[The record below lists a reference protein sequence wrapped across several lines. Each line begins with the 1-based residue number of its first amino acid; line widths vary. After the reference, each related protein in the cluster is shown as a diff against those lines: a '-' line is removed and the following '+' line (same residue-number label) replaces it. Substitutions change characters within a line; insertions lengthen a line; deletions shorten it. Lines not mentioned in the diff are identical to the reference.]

1 MLTLPSQVHT
11 ALDRFTAAGWEAYVV
26 GGAVRDALR
35 GCAAGDWDITTNAE
49 PAQVERVFAGERL
62 IETGLRHGTVTV
74 LLDGLPL
81 EITTYRVDGDY
92 TDHRRPDAVRF
103 TRSLREDLLRR
114 DFTMNALA
122 YHPRTGLVDVCG
134 GAEDIA
140 RGVVRC
146 VGEPDRRFGEDALR
160 VMRALRFAACFG
172 FSIGEETARGLR
184 RSAPGLR
191 RIAAERLRE
200 EMTKLLCGDGAAA
213 VLLAYPEVIG
223 VFLPEILPSVG
234 FEQHNPHHCHTVWE
248 HLVRSA
254 AAVPPEPVLR
264 WAMLL
269 HDIGK
274 PACFTRDAAGV
285 GHFYDHAEKS
295 AQMVRGIL
303 RRLRFDRRSA
313 ERIELLVRIHDRDL
327 VCTRRSV
334 TRALGKLGPEVLAQ
348 LLAVKRADNLAQA
361 PAYHRRQRELD
372 DVERLMQEI
381 LAENPCFS
389 LAQLAANGRDMTA
402 LGLTGPAVG
411 KMLRRL
417 LSEVMSGKLEN
428 DRETLLR
435 RAQQLTEK

>member
-1 MLTLPSQVHT
+1 M
-11 ALDRFTAAGWEAYVV
+11 
-26 GGAVRDALR
+26 
-35 GCAAGDWDITTNAE
+35 
-49 PAQVERVFAGERL
+49 
-62 IETGLRHGTVTV
+62 
-74 LLDGLPL
+74 
-81 EITTYRVDGDY
+81 
-92 TDHRRPDAVRF
+92 
-103 TRSLREDLLRR
+103 
-114 DFTMNALA
+114 
-122 YHPRTGLVDVCG
+122 
-134 GAEDIA
+134 
-140 RGVVRC
+140 
-146 VGEPDRRFGEDALR
+146 
-160 VMRALRFAACFG
+160 
-172 FSIGEETARGLR
+172 
-184 RSAPGLR
+184 
-191 RIAAERLRE
+191 
-200 EMTKLLCGDGAAA
+200 
-213 VLLAYPEVIG
+213 
-223 VFLPEILPSVG
+223 
-234 FEQHNPHHCHTVWE
+234 
-248 HLVRSA
+248 
-254 AAVPPEPVLR
+254 PPEPVLR

-303 RRLRFDRRSA
+303 RCLCFDRRSA

-361 PAYHRRQRELD
+361 PAYHGRQRELD

>member
-1 MLTLPSQVHT
+1 MLSREADAVLARLEDAGH
-11 ALDRFTAAGWEAYVV
+11 AAYAV
-26 GGAVRDALR
+26 GGCVRDLLR
-35 GCAAGDWDITTNAE
+35 GAVPHDWDVTTSARPE
-49 PAQVERVFAGERL
+49 EVMALFPGRC
-62 IETGLRHGTVTV
+62 IPTGLPHGTVTV
-74 LLDGLPL
+74 RENHQSIEVTTFRADGPYDDGRHPRSVTFSTRIEDGLAGRDSPV
-81 EITTYRVDGDY
+81 TAGARGGRGARVG
-92 TDHRRPDAVRF
+92 VF
-103 TRSLREDLLRR
+103 GGGEDL
-114 DFTMNALA
+114 
-122 YHPRTGLVDVCG
+122 
-134 GAEDIA
+134 A

-172 FSIGEETARGLR
+172 FSIGEETARSLR

-234 FEQHNPHHCHTVWE
+234 FEQHNPHHCYTVWE

-269 HDIGK
+269 NDIGK

-303 RRLRFDRRSA
+303 RCLRFDRRSA

-361 PAYHRRQRELD
+361 PAYHGRQRELD

-428 DRETLLR
+428 DRETILR

>member
-1 MLTLPSQVHT
+1 M
-11 ALDRFTAAGWEAYVV
+11 
-26 GGAVRDALR
+26 
-35 GCAAGDWDITTNAE
+35 I
-49 PAQVERVFAGERL
+49 
-62 IETGLRHGTVTV
+62 
-74 LLDGLPL
+74 
-81 EITTYRVDGDY
+81 
-92 TDHRRPDAVRF
+92 
-103 TRSLREDLLRR
+103 
-114 DFTMNALA
+114 
-122 YHPRTGLVDVCG
+122 
-134 GAEDIA
+134 
-140 RGVVRC
+140 RC

-234 FEQHNPHHCHTVWE
+234 FEQHNPHHCYTVWE

-327 VCTRRSV
+327 VCTRQSV

-348 LLAVKRADNLAQA
+348 LLAVKRADNFAQA
-361 PAYHRRQRELD
+361 PAYHGRQRELD

-428 DRETLLR
+428 NRETLLR

>member
-1 MLTLPSQVHT
+1 
-11 ALDRFTAAGWEAYVV
+11 
-26 GGAVRDALR
+26 
-35 GCAAGDWDITTNAE
+35 
-49 PAQVERVFAGERL
+49 
-62 IETGLRHGTVTV
+62 
-74 LLDGLPL
+74 
-81 EITTYRVDGDY
+81 
-92 TDHRRPDAVRF
+92 
-103 TRSLREDLLRR
+103 
-114 DFTMNALA
+114 
-122 YHPRTGLVDVCG
+122 
-134 GAEDIA
+134 
-140 RGVVRC
+140 
-146 VGEPDRRFGEDALR
+146 
-160 VMRALRFAACFG
+160 
-172 FSIGEETARGLR
+172 
-184 RSAPGLR
+184 
-191 RIAAERLRE
+191 
-200 EMTKLLCGDGAAA
+200 
-213 VLLAYPEVIG
+213 
-223 VFLPEILPSVG
+223 
-234 FEQHNPHHCHTVWE
+234 
-248 HLVRSA
+248 
-254 AAVPPEPVLR
+254 
-264 WAMLL
+264 MLL

>member
-1 MLTLPSQVHT
+1 MFPHQIGAILTRLEQAGFPAYAVGGCVRDT
-11 ALDRFTAAGWEAYVV
+11 LLGRVPEDWDVTTAARPEQVS
-26 GGAVRDALR
+26 AL
-35 GCAAGDWDITTNAE
+35 
-49 PAQVERVFAGERL
+49 FAGHC
-62 IETGLRHGTVTV
+62 IPTGLRHGTVTV
-74 LLDGLPL
+74 RQDGLSV
-81 EITTYRVDGDY
+81 EVTTFRADGPY
-92 TDHRRPDAVRF
+92 SDHRRPDAVYF
-103 TRSLREDLLRR
+103 SDSLAEDLARRDLTVNAMAMDVRGDITDLYGGRDDLRR
-114 DFTMNALA
+114 GIL
-122 YHPRTGLVDVCG
+122 
-134 GAEDIA
+134 
-140 RGVVRC
+140 RC
-146 VGEPDRRFGEDALR
+146 VGDPDKRFDEDALR
-160 VMRALRFAACFG
+160 IMRTLRFASVLG
-172 FSIGEETARGLR
+172 FTVEAHTAAALHRCAPLLR
-184 RSAPGLR
+184 D
-191 RIAAERLRE
+191 IAAERLLT
-200 EMTKLLCGDGAAA
+200 EMDRLLCGGYVLP
-213 VLLAYPEVIG
+213 VLLAYPDVLG
-223 VFLPEILPSVG
+223 VFLPELLPCVG
-234 FEQHNPHHCHTVWE
+234 LDQRNRHHLYDVWE
-248 HLVRSA
+248 HTARSVA
-254 AAVPPEPVLR
+254 AIPPEPVLR

-303 RRLRFDRRSA
+303 RCLRFDRRSA

-361 PAYHRRQRELD
+361 PAYHGRQRELD

>member
-1 MLTLPSQVHT
+1 
-11 ALDRFTAAGWEAYVV
+11 
-26 GGAVRDALR
+26 
-35 GCAAGDWDITTNAE
+35 
-49 PAQVERVFAGERL
+49 
-62 IETGLRHGTVTV
+62 
-74 LLDGLPL
+74 
-81 EITTYRVDGDY
+81 
-92 TDHRRPDAVRF
+92 
-103 TRSLREDLLRR
+103 
-114 DFTMNALA
+114 
-122 YHPRTGLVDVCG
+122 
-134 GAEDIA
+134 
-140 RGVVRC
+140 
-146 VGEPDRRFGEDALR
+146 
-160 VMRALRFAACFG
+160 
-172 FSIGEETARGLR
+172 
-184 RSAPGLR
+184 
-191 RIAAERLRE
+191 
-200 EMTKLLCGDGAAA
+200 MTKLLCGDGAAA

-234 FEQHNPHHCHTVWE
+234 FEQHNPHHCYTVWE

-348 LLAVKRADNLAQA
+348 LLAVKRADNFAQA
-361 PAYHRRQRELD
+361 PGLSR
-372 DVERLMQEI
+372 
-381 LAENPCFS
+381 
-389 LAQLAANGRDMTA
+389 AAAGAGRCGAAHAGDPRGESV
-402 LGLTGPAVG
+402 LLTGAARGERARHDGARPDRPAVG

-435 RAQQLTEK
+435 RAQQLTKK

>member
-1 MLTLPSQVHT
+1 
-11 ALDRFTAAGWEAYVV
+11 
-26 GGAVRDALR
+26 
-35 GCAAGDWDITTNAE
+35 
-49 PAQVERVFAGERL
+49 
-62 IETGLRHGTVTV
+62 
-74 LLDGLPL
+74 
-81 EITTYRVDGDY
+81 
-92 TDHRRPDAVRF
+92 
-103 TRSLREDLLRR
+103 
-114 DFTMNALA
+114 
-122 YHPRTGLVDVCG
+122 
-134 GAEDIA
+134 
-140 RGVVRC
+140 
-146 VGEPDRRFGEDALR
+146 
-160 VMRALRFAACFG
+160 MRALRFAACFG
-172 FSIGEETARGLR
+172 FSIGEETARSLR

-223 VFLPEILPSVG
+223 VFLPEVLPSVG
-234 FEQHNPHHCHTVWE
+234 FEQHNPHHCYTVWE

-303 RRLRFDRRSA
+303 RCLRFDRRSA

-361 PAYHRRQRELD
+361 PAYHGRQRELD

>member
-1 MLTLPSQVHT
+1 MLSREADAVLARLEDAGH
-11 ALDRFTAAGWEAYVV
+11 AAYAV
-26 GGAVRDALR
+26 GGCVRDLLR
-35 GCAAGDWDITTNAE
+35 GAVPHDWDVTTSARPE
-49 PAQVERVFAGERL
+49 EVMALFPGRC
-62 IETGLRHGTVTV
+62 IPTGLPHGTITVRENHQSIEVTTFRA
-74 LLDGLPL
+74 DGP
-81 EITTYRVDGDY
+81 YDDGRHPRSV
-92 TDHRRPDAVRF
+92 TF
-103 TRSLREDLLRR
+103 STRIEDDLARR
-114 DFTMNALA
+114 DFTVNAMALD
-122 YHPRTGLVDVCG
+122 RRGTLVDVFG
-134 GAEDIA
+134 GREDLA
-140 RGVVRC
+140 RGVIRC

-234 FEQHNPHHCHTVWE
+234 FEQHNPHHCYTVWE

-303 RRLRFDRRSA
+303 RCLRFDRRSA

-348 LLAVKRADNLAQA
+348 LLAVKRADNFAQA
-361 PAYHRRQRELD
+361 PACHGRQRELD